1 MFRVY
6 HSNQLD
12 ILKTLMVTLIAR
24 QPLQD
29 PFQPETILVQSPGM
43 AQWLQIELATHFG
56 IAANLHFPLP
66 GVFLWDMCRR
76 VLPDIPAENTFSKE
90 AMTWKLMHILPQQ
103 QDNPSFLPLSHYL
116 QDDADKRKRHQL
128 AGRVADLF
136 DQYLIYRPEWIKQWQ
151 AGALVDGLGD
161 AQVWQAELWRALLQ
175 YSAQLEQKEWH
186 HARLYQ
192 RFIEM
197 LEQATTCPQGLP
209 PRVFI
214 CGISALPPV
223 YLHALRALAKHID
236 VHLLFTNPC
245 RDYWSDI
252 QDRHFLAKLKSR
264 QRRLHSNSLSAE
276 EQYRPLFRD
285 PANVDGLFNDE
296 GEQRIVNPLLASWGK
311 LGRDHLYQL
320 AQIDEVDDIEAF
332 VELDGITLLQQVQR
346 DILELDDGSVIA
358 DSAQAQASSE
368 RKRLLT
374 PQDASLTF
382 HACHSPQREVEVLH
396 DQLLAMMAEDETL
409 TPRDVIV
416 MMADID
422 SYTPFIQAVFGNA
435 PTARYLP
442 FAISDQRARHA
453 HPVLPAFLSLLELP
467 HSRFTAEQV
476 LSLLEVPA
484 LSARFGIDEEGLR
497 RLRLW
502 VMESG
507 VRWGLDDDNV
517 RDLDLP
523 VTGQHTWRFGLTRML
538 LGYAMNSS
546 SGAWQGVLP
555 YDESSG
561 LIAQLVGQL
570 AELLAQL
577 SQWRQRL
584 RVARTPAQW
593 LPLCRQLLDD
603 LFIADSDSD
612 AALSLIEQ
620 QWQAMLGAAVANAFE
635 EAIPV
640 ALLRDDLSQRLDR
653 EKLSQRFLAGAINF
667 CTLMPMRSIPFKVVC
682 LLGMND
688 GVYPRSLPRLGF
700 DLMAQKGQRGD
711 RSRRDDDRYLFLEAL
726 ISAQQRLYISYIG
739 RAIQDNTQRYPSVL
753 VSELMEYLAQS
764 YHLPGD
770 EAQDLDTSA
779 ARVCAHLC
787 CEHTRMPFDKDNFL
801 EHAQPCSFASE
812 WLAAAGRA
820 GLPQPLFDTPLE
832 PITYS
837 DITLDALKRFYR
849 HPVKTFFQARLGV
862 NFVVQNDELLDEEP
876 FALDNLSRYQLNAQL
891 LNVLIAQEDADELLH
906 RARAAGELPYGAFGE
921 LYWQKQR
928 QEMQALADSVSTER
942 DAAGMTSLEVDM
954 TLDGV
959 RLSGWV
965 MQVQRDGLLRWRPAR
980 LGMKDGV
987 ALWLD
992 HLAYCL
998 AGGLGES
1005 RMYGREETVWRF
1017 AAVSVDEAQ
1026 RQMAHMIEGYQ
1037 QGMNAPLLLL
1047 HQSGGAWLQACYD
1060 ASSGTLNDASDVVQ
1074 KALNKL
1080 QQSWA
1085 GNMMLPGE
1093 GDDFYLQRIV
1103 PELDEARIEA
1113 IVTAAKTWLL
1123 PILRAN
1129 QA

>member
-29 PFQPETILVQSPGM
+29 PFQAEIILVQSPGM
-43 AQWLQIELATHFG
+43 AQWLQIEFASHFG

-66 GVFLWDMCRR
+66 GVFLWDMCQR
-76 VLPDIPAENTFSKE
+76 VLPDIPAEDTFSKE
-90 AMTWKLMHILPQQ
+90 AITWKLMHILPQQ
-103 QDNPSFLPLSHYL
+103 QDDNPSFLPLSHYL
-116 QDDADKRKRHQL
+116 RDDPDKRKRHQL
-128 AGRVADLF
+128 ARRVAGLF

-161 AQVWQAELWRALLQ
+161 AQMWQAKLWRALLQ

-186 HARLYQ
+186 HASLCQ
-192 RFIEM
+192 RFIET
-197 LEQATTCPQGLP
+197 LEEATTCPQGLP
-209 PRVFI
+209 TRVFI

-236 VHLLFTNPC
+236 VHLLFNNPC
-245 RDYWSDI
+245 RDYWGDI
-252 QDRHFLAKLKSR
+252 QDRHFLAKLRSR
-264 QRRLHSNSLSAE
+264 QRRLHSNSSE
-276 EQYRPLFRD
+276 EQCRLLSRD
-285 PANVDGLFNDE
+285 PGVDGLFSDE
-296 GEQRIVNPLLASWGK
+296 SKQHTVNPLLASWGK

-320 AQIDEVDDIEAF
+320 AQIDEIDNIEAF
-332 VELDGITLLQQVQR
+332 VELDDTTLLQQVQR
-346 DILELDDGSVIA
+346 DILELEDGGIIA

-382 HACHSPQREVEVLH
+382 HACHSLHREVEVLY

-422 SYTPFIQAVFGNA
+422 SYTPFIQTVFGNA
-435 PTARYLP
+435 PMTRYLP
-442 FAISDQRARHA
+442 FSISDQRARHA
-453 HPVLPAFLSLLELP
+453 HPVLPVFLSLLELP

-484 LSARFGIDEEGLR
+484 LAARFGIDEEGLR

-507 VRWGLDDDNV
+507 ARWGLDDDNV
-517 RDLDLP
+517 RDLNLP

-546 SGAWQGVLP
+546 AGDWLGVLP
-555 YDESSG
+555 YDELSG
-561 LIAQLVGQL
+561 LIAQLVGKL

-577 SQWRQRL
+577 TQWRQRL
-584 RVARTPAQW
+584 RVARTPAEW

-603 LFIADSDSD
+603 FFIADSDSD
-612 AALSLIEQ
+612 VALSLIEQ
-620 QWQAMLGAAVANAFE
+620 QWRAMLGAAVANAFE

-640 ALLRDDLSQRLDR
+640 TLLRDDLALRLDR

-688 GVYPRSLPRLGF
+688 GVYPRTLPRLGF
-700 DLMAQKGQRGD
+700 DLMSQKRQRGD

-739 RAIQDNTQRYPSVL
+739 RVIQDNTRRYPSVL

-764 YHLPGD
+764 YRLPGD

-779 ARVCAHLC
+779 AHVCAHLC
-787 CEHTRMPFDKDNFL
+787 CEHTRMPFNKDNFL
-801 EHAQPCSFASE
+801 EHAKPCSFASE
-812 WLAAAGRA
+812 WLAAAGRT

-832 PITYS
+832 PVIYPE
-837 DITLDALKRFYR
+837 ITLNALKRFYR
-849 HPVKTFFQARLGV
+849 HPVKTFFQRRLGV

-876 FALDNLSRYQLNAQL
+876 FVLDNLSRYQLNAQL
-891 LNVLIAQEDADELLH
+891 LNTLIAHGDADKLLH
-906 RARAAGELPYGAFGE
+906 RVRAAGKLPYGAFGE

-928 QEMQALADSVSTER
+928 QEMQALADSVSAER
-942 DAAGMTSLEVDM
+942 DAAGMTSLELDM
-954 TLDGV
+954 TINDV

-965 MQVQRDGLLRWRPAR
+965 MQVQHDGLLRWQPAR
-980 LGMKDGV
+980 LGMKDGM

-998 AGGLGES
+998 MSGTGES
-1005 RMYGREETVWRF
+1005 RMYGCEETVWRF
-1017 AAVSVDEAQ
+1017 AAISVEEAQ

-1047 HQSGGAWLQACYD
+1047 YQSGGAWLQACYD
-1060 ASSGTLNDASDVVQ
+1060 ASSGTLNDAPNVVQ

-1080 QQSWA
+1080 QQSWT
-1085 GNMMLPGE
+1085 GNMMSPGE

-1103 PELDEARIEA
+1103 PELDEAYIEA

-1123 PILRAN
+1123 PILNAN
-1129 QA
+1129 QT

>member
-12 ILKTLMVTLIAR
+12 ILKTLMMTLIAR

-56 IAANLHFPLP
+56 IAANFHFPFP

-76 VLPDIPAENTFSKE
+76 VLPDIPAESTFSKE

-103 QDNPSFLPLSHYL
+103 QDNPSFLLLSHYL
-116 QDDADKRKRHQL
+116 QDDTDKRKRHQL
-128 AGRVADLF
+128 AGRIADLF
-136 DQYLIYRPEWIKQWQ
+136 DQYLIYRPEWIKNWQ
-151 AGALVDGLGD
+151 AGVLVDGLGD

-175 YSAQLEQKEWH
+175 YSVQLEQKEWH

-192 RFIEM
+192 RFIET
-197 LEQATTCPQGLP
+197 LEQATTCPKGLP

-264 QRRLHSNSLSAE
+264 QRRLHSNSSE
-276 EQYRPLFRD
+276 EKRRPLFRD
-285 PANVDGLFNDE
+285 PDNVDGLFNNE
-296 GEQRIVNPLLASWGK
+296 GKQRIVNPLLASWGK

-320 AQIDEVDDIEAF
+320 AQIDEVDDIKAF
-332 VELDGITLLQQVQR
+332 VELDGTTLLQQVQR
-346 DILELDDGSVIA
+346 DILELEDGSVIA
-358 DSAQAQASSE
+358 DSAQAQAICE

-396 DQLLAMMAEDETL
+396 DQLLSMMAEDETL

-422 SYTPFIQAVFGNA
+422 SYTPFIQSVFSNA
-435 PTARYLP
+435 PTARHLP
-442 FAISDQRARHA
+442 FAISDQRVRHA

-467 HSRFTAEQV
+467 YSRFTAEQV
-476 LSLLEVPA
+476 LSLLEVQA
-484 LSARFGIDEEGLR
+484 ISARFGIDEEGLR

-523 VTGQHTWRFGLTRML
+523 ITGQHTWRFGLTRML

-546 SGAWQGVLP
+546 AGAWQGVLP

-561 LIAQLVGQL
+561 LIIQLVGQL

-577 SQWRQRL
+577 TQWRQRL
-584 RVARTPAQW
+584 MVARTPAEW
-593 LPLCRQLLDD
+593 LPLCQQLLDD
-603 LFIADSDSD
+603 LFIANSDSD
-612 AALSLIEQ
+612 AALSLIKQ
-620 QWQAMLGAAVANAFE
+620 QWQAMLGAAVASAFE

-640 ALLRDDLSQRLDR
+640 ALLRDDLAQRLDR
-653 EKLSQRFLAGAINF
+653 EKLNQRFLAGAINF
-667 CTLMPMRSIPFKVVC
+667 CMLMPMRSIPFKVVC
-682 LLGMND
+682 LLGMNN
-688 GVYPRSLPRLGF
+688 GVYPRILPRLGL
-700 DLMAQKGQRGD
+700 DLMSHKGQRGD
-711 RSRRDDDRYLFLEAL
+711 RSPHDDDRYLFLEAL

-739 RAIQDNTQRYPSVL
+739 RSIQDNTQRYPSVL

-787 CEHTRMPFDKDNFL
+787 HEHTRMPFDKDNFL
-801 EHAQPCSFASE
+801 EHAKPCSFASE
-812 WLAAAGRA
+812 WLAAAGRT
-820 GLPQPLFDTPLE
+820 GLPQPLFDAPLAPVIYSE
-832 PITYS
+832 ITM
-837 DITLDALKRFYR
+837 DALKGFYR
-849 HPVKTFFQARLGV
+849 HPVKTFFQSRLGV
-862 NFVVQNDELLDEEP
+862 DFLLQNDELLDEEP

-891 LNVLIAQEDADELLH
+891 LNTLITHGDADELLH
-906 RARAAGELPYGAFGE
+906 RARAAGKLPYGAFGE
-921 LYWQKQR
+921 LYWHKQR
-928 QEMQALADSVSTER
+928 QEMQALADSVSAEC
-942 DAAGMTSLEVDM
+942 DAAGMTNLELDM
-954 TLDGV
+954 MLDGV

-998 AGGLGES
+998 AGGSGES
-1005 RMYGREETVWRF
+1005 RMYGREDTAWRF
-1017 AAVSVDEAQ
+1017 AAVSVEEAQ

-1060 ASSGTLNDASDVVQ
+1060 VSSGTLNDAPDVVQ

-1080 QQSWA
+1080 QKNWTGSI
-1085 GNMMLPGE
+1085 MSPGE
-1093 GDDFYLQRIV
+1093 SDDFYLQRIV
-1103 PELDEARIEA
+1103 PELDEAHIEA
-1113 IVTAAKTWLL
+1113 IVIAAKTWLL
-1123 PILRAN
+1123 PILSAN

>member
-12 ILKTLMVTLIAR
+12 ILKTLMVTLISR

-43 AQWLQIELATHFG
+43 AQWLQIELAAHFG

-76 VLPDIPAENTFSKE
+76 VLPDIPPENPFSKE
-90 AMTWKLMHILPQQ
+90 AMMWKLMHILPQQ
-103 QDNPSFLPLSHYL
+103 QDNPAFLPLSHYL
-116 QDDADKRKRHQL
+116 QDDDDKRKRHQL

-151 AGALVDGLGD
+151 AGERVEGLGD
-161 AQVWQAELWRALLQ
+161 AQVWQAELWRGLLQ

-192 RFIEM
+192 RFIET
-197 LEQATTCPQGLP
+197 LEKTNTCPEGLP

-264 QRRLHSNSLSAE
+264 QRRLHSPSNGSE
-276 EQYRPLFRD
+276 NQYRPLFRD
-285 PANVDGLFNDE
+285 PANADVLFNDE

-320 AQIDEVDDIEAF
+320 ALIDEVNDIEAF
-332 VELDGITLLQQVQR
+332 VELDGTTLLQQVQR
-346 DILELDDGSVIA
+346 DILELDDGSIIA

-374 PQDASLTF
+374 PNDASLTF

-396 DQLLAMMAEDETL
+396 DQLLAMMTEDETL

-416 MMADID
+416 MVADID

-435 PTARYLP
+435 PTSRYLP

-538 LGYAMNSS
+538 LGYAMNSNT
-546 SGAWQGVLP
+546 GAWRGILP

-570 AELLAQL
+570 ADLLSQL

-584 RVARTPAQW
+584 LVPRTPTQW

-603 LFIADSDSD
+603 FFVADSDSD

-620 QWQAMLGAAVANAFE
+620 QWQAMLGAAVTNAFD

-640 ALLRDDLSQRLDR
+640 ALLRDDLAQRLDR

-688 GVYPRSLPRLGF
+688 GVYPRTLPRLGF
-700 DLMAQKGQRGD
+700 DLMAQQVRRGD

-739 RAIQDNTQRYPSVL
+739 RAIQDNTRRYPSVL

-770 EAQDLDTSA
+770 EVQDLDTSA
-779 ARVCAHLC
+779 ARVRAHLC
-787 CEHTRMPFDKDNFL
+787 REHTRMPFDKDNFL
-801 EHAQPCSFASE
+801 EHAQQCSFASE
-812 WLAAAGRA
+812 WLAAAGRT
-820 GLPQPLFDTPLE
+820 GMPQPSFYTPLE
-832 PITYS
+832 PITHNE
-837 DITLDALKRFYR
+837 ITLEALKRFYR

-891 LNVLIAQEDADELLH
+891 LNTLITQGDTQALLQ
-906 RARAAGELPYGAFGE
+906 RVRAAGELPYGAFGE
-921 LYWQKQR
+921 LYWQKQC
-928 QEMQALADSVSTER
+928 QEMQMLANSVNAER
-942 DAAGMTSLEVDM
+942 DTSSMTSLE
-954 TLDGV
+954 LDIMLNDV
-959 RLSGWV
+959 HLSGWV
-965 MQVQRDGLLRWRPAR
+965 TQVQRDGLLRWRPAR

-998 AGGLGES
+998 AGGSGES
-1005 RMYGREETVWRF
+1005 RMYGREETAWRF
-1017 AAVSVDEAQ
+1017 AAVPFEEAQ
-1026 RQMAHMIEGYQ
+1026 RQMWHMIEGYQ

-1060 ASSGTLNDASDVVQ
+1060 ASSKTLSDAPDVVQ

-1080 QQSWA
+1080 QQSWV
-1085 GNMMLPGE
+1085 GNFMSPGE
-1093 GDDFYLQRIV
+1093 GEDFYLQRIV
-1103 PELDEARIEA
+1103 PELDEAHVEA

-1123 PILRAN
+1123 PILCAN